1 MGKKTNFVKLF
12 LKMKKSFLLFALLG
26 LLTCFEA
33 RSEEFYFP
41 SDFTAEDVV
50 GGSPMTM
57 PTVWTFDDCVNWA
70 IANNID
76 IRQSMLSVLQ
86 SDETIGEAK
95 DAYLPFIGFSTNQS
109 FTNYPSPQ
117 PGQRGNSYNSSY
129 NINASWTI
137 WEGNA
142 RKYRVESA
150 KLLKMQEKLYGDD
163 VVKNL
168 QLGILQA
175 YLNILYSAEAVDI
188 AAKSLEVSSA
198 QAARTKRLMETGR
211 TSKVDY
217 AQIESQKAQDEY
229 YLVQAKSSYTTAKVT
244 LKNLLNLGLDYDL
257 NIVEVNFSDS
267 LINNPLPSKT
277 QVFELAMNWLPQFKS
292 NELSKNIFDY
302 NIKIARSTY
311 YPSISLN
318 GGLGTGYNSGGI
330 SGWGTQ
336 MKNFFNENIGLSLSV
351 PIWDGNAT
359 RRAVNI
365 AKLNALQYDLTATQL
380 RNDLSQTI
388 ENLYIE
394 SDNARAKYNSGLTQL
409 EATTLTAELVDR
421 QFELGLVNP
430 LELLTAHNNLLNA
443 RLELLQ
449 SKYMAILSNKTI
461 DYYATT
467 QVSIP

>member
-1 MGKKTNFVKLF
+1 
-12 LKMKKSFLLFALLG
+12 MKKIKLLSSLAMLAIFFTAK
-26 LLTCFEA
+26 A
-33 RSEEFYFP
+33 DDFYFP
-41 SDFTAEDVV
+41 EEFNIATVTES
-50 GGSPMTM
+50 SPMAM
-57 PTVWTFDDCVNWA
+57 PDVWTYEDCVRWA

-76 IRQSMLSVLQ
+76 IRQTMLSVLQ
-86 SDETIGEAK
+86 AEENVGMAK
-95 DAYLPFIGFSTNQS
+95 DAYLPYVGFSTNQS
-109 FTNYPSPQ
+109 FSNYPSPQ
-117 PGQRGNSYNSSY
+117 AAQSRNAYNSSY

-150 KLLKMQEKLYGDD
+150 KLLKLQQKLYGDD

-168 QLGILQA
+168 ELGILQA

-188 AAKSLEVSSA
+188 AKKSLEVSSA
-198 QAARTKRLMETGR
+198 QAARTKRLMETGK

-229 YLVQAKSSYTTAKVT
+229 NLVQAQSSYATSKVT

-257 NIVEVNFSDS
+257 NVKEVVFSDS
-267 LINNPLPSKT
+267 LVNQPLPPKT
-277 QVFELAMNWLPQFKS
+277 EVFEIAMNWLPQFKS
-292 NELSKNIFDY
+292 NELNKDIYDY
-302 NIKIARSTY
+302 NIKIAKSTY

-318 GGLGTGYNSGGI
+318 GGLGTGYNS
-330 SGWGTQ
+330 SGSASWGSQ
-336 MKNFFNENIGLSLSV
+336 MKNFFNENLGLSLSI
-351 PIWDGNAT
+351 PIYDGNAT
-359 RRAVNI
+359 RRAISI
-365 AKLNALQYDLTATQL
+365 AKLQALEYDLTKTQL

-394 SDNARAKYNSGLTQL
+394 SNNSRARYESGLSQL
-409 EATTLTAELVDR
+409 EATTLSAQLVDR

-467 QVSIP
+467 SVSMP

>member
-1 MGKKTNFVKLF
+1 MMKKLF
-12 LKMKKSFLLFALLG
+12 LLISFISLLPSLRIFA
-26 LLTCFEA
+26 
-33 RSEEFYFP
+33 EEFHFP
-41 SDFTAEDVV
+41 ADFSEADITA
-50 GGSPMTM
+50 GSPMTM
-57 PTVWTFDDCVNWA
+57 PVIWTYDDCVKWA

-76 IRQSMLSVLQ
+76 IRQNMLSILEADQ
-86 SDETIGEAK
+86 NIGVAK
-95 DAYLPFIGFSTNQS
+95 DAYLPYVGFSTNQG
-109 FTNYPSPQ
+109 FTNYPAPQ
-117 PGQRGNSYNSSY
+117 EGQIRNSYNSSY

-150 KLLKMQEKLYGDD
+150 KLLKLQQNLYGDD

-188 AAKSLEVSSA
+188 AKKSLEVSTA
-198 QAARTKRLMETGR
+198 QAARAKRLMETGK

-229 YLVQAKSSYTTAKVT
+229 NLVQAQSSYATAKVT
-244 LKNLLNLGLDYDL
+244 LKNFLNLGLDYEL
-257 NIVEVNFSDS
+257 KIHEVNFSDN
-267 LINNPLPSKT
+267 LVEIPLPPKT
-277 QVFELAMNWLPQFKS
+277 EVFEIAMEWLPQFKS
-292 NELSKNIFDY
+292 NELNKSIYDY
-302 NIKIARSTY
+302 NIKIAQATY
-311 YPSISLN
+311 FPSISLS
-318 GGLGTGYNSGGI
+318 GGLGSGYNSSG
-330 SGWGTQ
+330 SFGWGKQ

-351 PIWDGNAT
+351 PIYDGNAT
-359 RRAVNI
+359 RRAVTI
-365 AKLNALQYDLTATQL
+365 AKLQALEYDLNKTQL
-380 RNDLSQTI
+380 KNDLSQTI

-394 SDNARAKYNSGLTQL
+394 SDNSRAKYISGLSQL
-409 EATTLTAELVDR
+409 ESTSLTAELVDR

-461 DYYATT
+461 QYYATT
-467 QVSIP
+467 NISIP

>member
-1 MGKKTNFVKLF
+1 MCDNALDFR
-12 LKMKKSFLLFALLG
+12 MKKIFPFFVVLLLIG
-26 LLTCFEA
+26 CFNLKA
-33 RSEEFYFP
+33 EEFYFP
-41 SDFTAEDVV
+41 SDYDADAVIHS
-50 GGSPMTM
+50 SPMEM
-57 PTVWTFDDCVNWA
+57 PKVWTYDDCVKWA

-76 IRQSMLSVLQ
+76 IRQTMLSVLQ
-86 SDETIGEAK
+86 AEESVLQAK
-95 DAYLPFIGFSTNQS
+95 DAYLPYVGFSTSQS
-109 FTNYPSPQ
+109 FSNYPSPQ
-117 PGQRGNSYNSSY
+117 PGQNHNSYNSSY

-137 WEGNA
+137 WEGNS
-142 RKYRVESA
+142 RKYRVEAA
-150 KLLKMQEKLYGDD
+150 KLMKLQQNLYGADI
-163 VVKNL
+163 VKNL
-168 QLGILQA
+168 QIGILQA

-188 AAKSLEVSSA
+188 AKKSLEVSTA
-198 QAARTKRLMETGR
+198 QAERTKRLMETGR
-211 TSKVDY
+211 TSRVDY

-229 YLVQAKSSYTTAKVT
+229 NLVQAQSSYATAKVNM
-244 LKNLLNLGLDYDL
+244 KNLLNLGLDYDL
-257 NIVEVNFSDS
+257 KVDEVNFSDEMVTT
-267 LINNPLPSKT
+267 PLPSKIE
-277 QVFELAMNWLPQFKS
+277 VFETAINWLPQFRS
-292 NELSKNIFDY
+292 NELSKDIYEYD
-302 NIKIARSTY
+302 IKIAKSTY

-318 GGLGTGYNSGGI
+318 GGLGTGYNS
-330 SGWGTQ
+330 SGVSSWGTQ

-351 PIWDGNAT
+351 PIYDGNAT

-365 AKLNALQYDLTATQL
+365 AKLQALEYDLTKTQL

-394 SDNARAKYNSGLTQL
+394 SDNSRAKYKSGLTQL

-467 QVSIP
+467 QISLP

>member
-1 MGKKTNFVKLF
+1 
-12 LKMKKSFLLFALLG
+12 MKKIFIAGAIIISLASLKSRA
-26 LLTCFEA
+26 ED
-33 RSEEFYFP
+33 FYFP
-41 SDFTAEDVV
+41 TDFGVDQVTES
-50 GGSPMTM
+50 SPIDM
-57 PTVWTFDDCVNWA
+57 PEEWTYDDCVKWA

-76 IRQSMLSVLQ
+76 IRSTMLSVLEADQ
-86 SDETIGEAK
+86 NIGMAK
-95 DAYLPFIGFSTNQS
+95 DAYLPYIGFSTNQS
-109 FTNYPSPQ
+109 FSNYPAPVN
-117 PGQRGNSYNSSY
+117 GATKNAYNSNY

-142 RKYRVESA
+142 RKYRVEANKLA
-150 KLLKMQEKLYGDD
+150 KLQQQLYGDD

-188 AAKSLEVSSA
+188 AQKSLEVSAA

-229 YLVQAKSSYTTAKVT
+229 NLVQARSSYESSKVNM
-244 LKNLLNLGLDYDL
+244 KNLLNLGLDYDL
-257 NIVEVNFSDS
+257 KILEVNFSDS
-267 LINNPLPSKT
+267 LINSPLPTKT
-277 QVFELAMNWLPQFKS
+277 QVFEIALNWLPQFKS
-292 NELSKNIFDY
+292 NELSKSIYDY
-302 NIKIARSTY
+302 NIKIAKSTY
-311 YPSISLN
+311 LPSISLN
-318 GGLGTGYNSGGI
+318 GGLGTGYNSS
-330 SGWGTQ
+330 SGASWGSQ

-351 PIWDGNAT
+351 PIYDGNAT

-365 AKLNALQYDLTATQL
+365 AKLQALEYDLTKTQL
-380 RNDLSQTI
+380 RNELSQTI
-388 ENLYIE
+388 ENLFIE
-394 SDNARAKYNSGLTQL
+394 SDNSRAKYISGLSQL

-449 SKYMAILSNKTI
+449 SKYMAILSSKTI

-467 QVSIP
+467 RITIP

>member
-1 MGKKTNFVKLF
+1 MTRFFPVIA
-12 LKMKKSFLLFALLG
+12 FLLLFPFNLSAD
-26 LLTCFEA
+26 TF
-33 RSEEFYFP
+33 SFP
-41 SDFTAEDVV
+41 SDFSKEQVI
-50 GGSPMTM
+50 GSSSM
-57 PTVWTFDDCVNWA
+57 PLPETWSYDDCVRWA
-70 IANNID
+70 IANNVD
-76 IRQSMLSVLQ
+76 IRNTMLSVLEADQ
-86 SDETIGEAK
+86 NIGMAK
-95 DAYLPFIGFSTNQS
+95 DAYLPFVGFSTNQS
-109 FTNYPSPQ
+109 FSNYPVPQ
-117 PGQRGNSYNSSY
+117 FGQSQNSYNSSY

-142 RKYRVESA
+142 RKYRVESN
-150 KLLKMQEKLYGDD
+150 KLIKLQQQLYGDD
-163 VVKNL
+163 VVKNI

-175 YLNILYSAEAVDI
+175 YLNILYAEEAVDI
-188 AAKSLEVSSA
+188 AKKSLEVSTA
-198 QAARTKRLMETGR
+198 QAVRTKRLMETGR

-229 YLVQAKSSYTTAKVT
+229 NLVQAKSSYASAKVN
-244 LKNLLNLGLDYDL
+244 LKNILNLDLDYDL
-257 NIVEVNFSDS
+257 NIKSVEFSDS
-267 LINNPLPSKT
+267 LVNTPLPSKT
-277 QVFELAMNWLPQFKS
+277 QVFDIAMGWLPQFKS
-292 NELSKNIFDY
+292 NELSKSIYDY
-302 NIKIARSTY
+302 NVKIARSTY
-311 YPSISLN
+311 FPSISLN
-318 GGLGTGYNSGGI
+318 GGLGTGYNS
-330 SGWGTQ
+330 SGNASWGSQ

-351 PIWDGNAT
+351 PIYDGNAT

-365 AKLNALQYDLTATQL
+365 AKLQALEYDLNKTQL

-394 SDNARAKYNSGLTQL
+394 SDNARAKYEAGLTQL
-409 EATTLTAELVDR
+409 EATSLSAELVDR